1 MNFKYTLSLKII
13 RIVNYCSANNHEY
26 ILISVNIS
34 IFCWVSATCL
44 SNLLNDWI
52 IVEFRGRYWG
62 SYCSH
67 AHYFDA
73 LVSLFFRK
81 LIFSKRGSFLSWYLS
96 HTVFFSRRK
105 GMSIFILIW
114 LLILHCLLWLLSNNI
129 MMNTEWILIHLVKAS
144 TLISFPWS

>member
-52 IVEFRGRYWG
+52 IVEFRGRGWG
-62 SYCSH
+62 IEDPIVAMLIILMPWWAYSLGNSFFPRGGAFYLDICLTLSFFPEEKVCLFSFWYGFWSCT
-67 AHYFDA
+67 ASFD
-73 LVSLFFRK
+73 FYR
-81 LIFSKRGSFLSWYLS
+81 
-96 HTVFFSRRK
+96 TT
-105 GMSIFILIW
+105 
-114 LLILHCLLWLLSNNI
+114 LW
-129 MMNTEWILIHLVKAS
+129 W
-144 TLISFPWS
+144 TLNGF